1 VDFVHPHETPKVIED
16 FPKDRNPAAYEHI
29 RELCTRGL
37 ENCVQLRCCK
47 WTRDGSLTSR
57 TLKSL
62 GTRPGLTDISIN
74 GKHDDFYEPGDLLQL
89 LRLRKISLIEPSIS
103 IFEILPIWFQAT
115 GKSLTSLSLTCEVN
129 YLITDALLHSMSPHL
144 SRLEHL
150 HLSGYPSVTN
160 EGIWSM
166 IGNRVQDLKELSL
179 GDLSPFLN
187 MSALSADCARAGG
200 LTSLYSFTFT
210 VHPHWSSNPHWST
223 NGWMDGVVSLLKDSP
238 LESVQFNATE
248 LFPVEGLAVIL
259 GDRLCMRIVDQHR
272 DHLIRFSLHG
282 LQLGL
287 PSIDHVC
294 LQCEKLEQLFICVDH
309 ATTDMV
315 SLTAALMQAKNLR
328 AVHVKFNMQPEGC
341 SPYIHALNIAR
352 QCSPTISQVG
362 ICSRVW
368 KVERQVFFL
377 KGTAQVD
384 RFLVIV
390 EHPDIP
396 EKFLVHT

>member
-1 VDFVHPHETPKVIED
+1 
-16 FPKDRNPAAYEHI
+16 
-29 RELCTRGL
+29 
-37 ENCVQLRCCK
+37 
-47 WTRDGSLTSR
+47 
-57 TLKSL
+57 
-62 GTRPGLTDISIN
+62 
-74 GKHDDFYEPGDLLQL
+74 
-89 LRLRKISLIEPSIS
+89 
-103 IFEILPIWFQAT
+103 
-115 GKSLTSLSLTCEVN
+115 
-129 YLITDALLHSMSPHL
+129 
-144 SRLEHL
+144 
-150 HLSGYPSVTN
+150 
-160 EGIWSM
+160 
-166 IGNRVQDLKELSL
+166 
-179 GDLSPFLN
+179 

-315 SLTAALMQAKNLR
+315 
-328 AVHVKFNMQPEGC
+328 C
-341 SPYIHALNIAR
+341 SFFF
-352 QCSPTISQVG
+352 G
-362 ICSRVW
+362 SR
-368 KVERQVFFL
+368 
-377 KGTAQVD
+377 TYADAQVV
-384 RFLVIV
+384 RYPSQRHLCKRRICVRYMSNSICNQRGAV
-390 EHPDIP
+390 
-396 EKFLVHT
+396 LTSTR